1 MQIYWNKRKHLH
13 KKRVQLPQDWF
24 GTPTWPPWRHVETL
38 YCFRRSRCRRLR
50 RCVSSLLFWKPA
62 SHPSTPPPPKL
73 ISGSG
78 WTGPQLAWWIPN
90 YKLSLE
96 KKTSP
101 TNRHVFDTTLSFK
114 CKSTIR
120 VILVIFRFWRNINLH
135 NFFFKRRQFNI
146 SLPLIKRF
154 SSEWRTTQGTCRK
167 RAWRKW
173 KLKIIIINQD

>member
-78 WTGPQLAWWIPN
+78 WTGPQLAWWIPY

-96 KKTSP
+96 KMTSP

-135 NFFFKRRQFNI
+135 NFFSKEDNSTSVCLLTNGFQVNGELRQEPAEKGRGEN
-146 SLPLIKRF
+146 
-154 SSEWRTTQGTCRK
+154 GN
-167 RAWRKW
+167 W
-173 KLKIIIINQD
+173 KS